1 MATTKRNQ
9 KTVAKVS
16 TVNTQEATK
25 QAAEEVLMEI
35 PSQYSYLS
43 KEQLKTLST
52 LHEFRVDVH
61 TLPVAKMLRD
71 IERDQASAG
80 HSLIK
85 IGKVIGNYDVHE
97 PHPYFSVKLGK
108 EGLELI
114 NGKL

>member
-1 MATTKRNQ
+1 MAKTKL
-9 KTVAKVS
+9 TAKSIAAHRAVH
-16 TVNTQEATK
+16 EGTK
-25 QAAEEVLMEI
+25 QAAGEILMEA

-71 IERDQASAG
+71 IERDQASSG
-80 HSLIK
+80 HSLVK
-85 IGKVIGNYDVHE
+85 IDKVIGDYGVHE
-97 PHPYFSVKLGK
+97 PHPYFSVELGK
-108 EGLELI
+108 DGLEVI